1 VIMCSELVNYVAE
14 SVVANT
20 SYGILVHVRRK
31 SRGNLIQDSAFI
43 IEILNGINMNNE
55 DRFLQCHIRCG

>member
-1 VIMCSELVNYVAE
+1 MCSELVNYVAE

-20 SYGILVHVRRK
+20 SYGILVHVQRK
-31 SRGNLIQDSAFI
+31 SRGNLVQDSAFI

-55 DRFLQCHIRCG
+55 DRFL